1 MNQRPQLRLI
11 HGGRDLERNVGGVRV
26 WAAPLHQP
34 PFEVDA
40 VVYQEDTYGV
50 LAAPTEVEPD
60 ADHPVR
66 VFHGAARL
74 EPSPLGS
81 VCVVEEK
88 PLRLHAVVCDLDA
101 DAPCC
106 ATWIE
111 RAFAEVL
118 RLAAERRL
126 ARIGA
131 EILGAAYGHLEVE
144 EAAGLLL
151 RVLAAREVC
160 HPSQLWL
167 IVPGGIDPSR
177 VFAAVD

>member
-1 MNQRPQLRLI
+1 MSRRPQLRLI
-11 HGGRDLERNVGGVRV
+11 HGGRDCERNVGGVHV

-50 LAAPTEVEPD
+50 LAAPVEVQPD

-74 EPSPLGS
+74 EPSPPGS
-81 VCVVEEK
+81 VCVIEEK
-88 PLRLHAVVCDLDA
+88 PLRLHAVVCNLDA
-101 DAPCC
+101 EAPCC

-111 RAFAEVL
+111 QAFGEVL

-144 EAAGLLL
+144 VAAGVLL
-151 RVLAAREVC
+151 RVLAEREPRD
-160 HPSQLWL
+160 PSQLWL
-167 IVPGGIDPSR
+167 IVPGGINPGR